1 MSGQAE
7 GFTMKVYTNIEN
19 TSRRTEIHRAVVKPR
34 VRQRLQCV
42 WASPSLFLCLQMR
55 GQALV
60 KRGYTH
66 SRPRQACS
74 SHHQICF
81 QKPFPNPAL
90 KMITIFSSLRPLIHW
105 QSGFPQREI
114 FFSIKLLRSAT
125 AAAFLC
131 LQQNEMRWA
140 TLSDAPSLLGR
151 GKHDF
156 HSFSIILRRG
166 TFCGWKI
173 WACEW

>member
-1 MSGQAE
+1 MSGQAG

-19 TSRRTEIHRAVVKPR
+19 TSRRTDIHRAVVKPR

-42 WASPSLFLCLQMR
+42 WALFVPLLTNEGSSL
-55 GQALV
+55 GQARVHSFTLETSLLV
-60 KRGYTH
+60 
-66 SRPRQACS
+66 S
-74 SHHQICF
+74 SSDLLPEAISKYQI
-81 QKPFPNPAL
+81 KL
-90 KMITIFSSLRPLIHW
+90 RIFSSLRPLIHW

-125 AAAFLC
+125 AAFLC
-131 LQQNEMRWA
+131 RQQNEMRWA

-151 GKHDF
+151 GKHEF

>member
-19 TSRRTEIHRAVVKPR
+19 TSRRTDIHRAVVKPR

-81 QKPFPNPAL
+81 QKPFPMPAL
-90 KMITIFSSLRPLIHW
+90 KMISNQTPYLFQSPAADSLTIGFSPARNILLYKTAEVSHSSSLLVPATEWNEVSHFIRRPLII
-105 QSGFPQREI
+105 GP
-114 FFSIKLLRSAT
+114 
-125 AAAFLC
+125 
-131 LQQNEMRWA
+131 
-140 TLSDAPSLLGR
+140 G
-151 GKHDF
+151 
-156 HSFSIILRRG
+156 
-166 TFCGWKI
+166 
-173 WACEW
+173 